1 MGLFNKQQDRYKEYN
16 TRYNRPSMF
25 GGGFAFFPP
34 VIKYL
39 LITNVAVFLLQNFI
53 FVSLSVGGQN
63 LAYLFFKYFALQPI
77 MVDAAHKTPLLAPF
91 MPWQLFT
98 YLFMHAN
105 FLHIFLNMFAL
116 WMFGM
121 ELENIWGSKKFLMYY
136 LMCGIG
142 AGLSNLFLSPIFT
155 SVEAPTIGASGA
167 IYGVLVAFGMMFP
180 NRPIYIYF
188 LFPIKAKYFV
198 AIYMLIE
205 IFSVGSNT
213 GVAHLAHLGGG
224 LIGFLYILLTD
235 KTNISSIFRFPQGPG
250 IPKQR
255 KSTSSSSSNI
265 YRSKYYEKYNTG
277 SETDDVSD
285 ADYYVD
291 KEIKSED
298 KGLQEKIDEILDKI
312 SKVGYKSLSD
322 EEKRILFEASK
333 KIH

>member
-1 MGLFNKQQDRYKEYN
+1 
-16 TRYNRPSMF
+16 MF
-25 GGGFAFFPP
+25 GGFAFFPP

-39 LITNVAVFLLQNFI
+39 LITNIAVFLLQNFI
-53 FVSLSVGGQN
+53 FVSLSVNGEN

-77 MVDAAHKTPLLAPF
+77 LVDTAHKTAISAPF
-91 MPWQLFT
+91 MPWQLVT
-98 YLFMHAN
+98 YLFMHGG
-105 FLHIFLNMFAL
+105 FLHLFLNMFAL

-136 LMCGIG
+136 LMCGVG
-142 AGLSNLFLSPIFT
+142 AGLSNLFLSPVFT

-198 AIYMLIE
+198 TIYMLIE
-205 IFSVGSNT
+205 ILSVGSNS
-213 GVAHLAHLGGG
+213 GIAHLAHLGGG
-224 LIGFLYILLTD
+224 LVGFLYILLTD
-235 KTNISSIFRFPQGPG
+235 KTNMSSIFRFPANPG

-255 KSTSSSSSNI
+255 KSPSSPPNV

-291 KEIKSED
+291 KEHKTEN
-298 KGLQEKIDEILDKI
+298 KALQEKIDEILDKI
-312 SKVGYKSLSD
+312 SKDGYKSLSD

>member
-1 MGLFNKQQDRYKEYN
+1 MGIFNKQQDRYKDYN
-16 TRYNRPSMF
+16 LRYNRPSMF
-25 GGGFAFFPP
+25 GGFAFFPP

-39 LITNVAVFLLQNFI
+39 LISNVAIFLLQNFI
-53 FVSLSVGGQN
+53 FVSLSVGGEN

-77 MVDAAHKTPLLAPF
+77 LVDTLHKTPVSAPF

-105 FLHIFLNMFAL
+105 FLHLFLNMFAL

-121 ELENIWGSKKFLMYY
+121 ELENIWGSKKFIMYY
-136 LMCGIG
+136 FMCGVG
-142 AGLSNLFLSPIFT
+142 AGLSNLFLSPVFT
-155 SVEAPTIGASGA
+155 SVQAPTIGASGA

-198 AIYMLIE
+198 AVYMLIE
-205 IFSVGSNT
+205 ILSVGSNN

-224 LIGFLYILLTD
+224 VIGFFYILLTD
-235 KTNISSIFRFPQGPG
+235 RTNISSIFRFPTKQG

-255 KSTSSSSSNI
+255 KPSSSSSNV
-265 YRSKYYEKYNTG
+265 YRSRYYEKYNTG
-277 SETDDVSD
+277 SESDDVSD
-285 ADYYVD
+285 ADYYID
-291 KEIKSED
+291 KEHKSDD
-298 KGLQEKIDEILDKI
+298 KALQEKIDEILDKI
-312 SKVGYKSLSD
+312 SKDGYKSLTD